1 MQVLKFGG
9 SSVANATNISRV
21 LDIVS
26 KAARRDR
33 VALVCSAISGCT
45 DLLLGLARTERGSAE
60 RQLML
65 DSLHTRHEDIIRRLF
80 TGAEREEISAKIQ
93 GLFDKLAASP
103 EDEMVTYGEL
113 FSTTIIAA
121 KLRCE
126 GFRTKWLDSRILVIK
141 DNPTLTYNNIS
152 TAVALEPEVEIFV
165 APGFIASEY
174 DGKVTTLGRG
184 GSDFSAALFA
194 AALKADR
201 LEIWTDVPGI
211 MTANPKVVPAARTI
225 PSMTYQS
232 ALDMATHGAKVLYA
246 PTVQPAMEAGI
257 AIRILNTFEPENP
270 GTVVSALPEPE
281 VAEWMGVTSTDD
293 TLTGEAL
300 ICLVSNGHIN
310 GEAACARLEDSLKKA
325 GIKTLACSSDG
336 TNVHASVR
344 LAVVREALGAIHR
357 EFFESAPLSTLN
369 LYIAGTGAVGSA
381 LVQLIEESSARI
393 ASRTG
398 KVLRIAGTANS
409 RGYRFSGMPTLA
421 GSPSD
426 PVRGVA
432 AHPSQAGAWAP
443 PSNSAEGGMPPG
455 GTNRQ
460 PSFAAIVRDT
470 APRGSIFVDVTN
482 SEDIWREYEGLLREG
497 INIVS
502 SNRRALSVPFV
513 EYAAMQAAAQE
524 NGVFLRYETTV
535 GSALPVLESIAAG
548 TNTSDEVLS
557 IEAVVS
563 CTLNQILSSY
573 DRSPASFAQIV
584 RKAQEEGL
592 TETDPRED
600 LSGREALRK
609 LLILAREAGVPLEAE
624 DVELTPVVDSAL
636 LNLPLEEFY
645 AELEASEPEFKARE
659 AEADAKNCHQRFVAS
674 LVKDATGPHGYRA
687 SIRVQLVDENH
698 PAYRI
703 TGTENAII
711 IRSAYHPYPLLIQG
725 AGEGARLAAASVL
738 NDILR

>member
-21 LDIVS
+21 LDIVT

-45 DLLLGLARTERGSAE
+45 DSLLGLARTERGSAE
-60 RQLML
+60 RQVML
-65 DSLHTRHEDIIRRLF
+65 ESLKTRHLDIVRRLF
-80 TGAEREEISAKIQ
+80 TGVEREAVSEKIES
-93 GLFDKLAASP
+93 LFGKLAAAP

-113 FSTTIIAA
+113 FSTTIIAE

-152 TAVALEPEVEIFV
+152 TAVALEPEVEVFV

-174 DGKVTTLGRG
+174 EGKVTTLGRG
-184 GSDFSAALFA
+184 GSDFSAALYA
-194 AALKADR
+194 AALKANR

-225 PSMTYQS
+225 PEMPYQA

-257 AIRILNTFEPENP
+257 AIHILNTFEPENP

-281 VAEWMGVTSTDD
+281 LGEWMGVTSTDD
-293 TLTGEAL
+293 TLQGESL
-300 ICLVSNGHIN
+300 ICLVSTGRIN
-310 GEAACARLEDSLKKA
+310 GEAACARVEDSLKKA

-336 TNVHASVR
+336 TNIYATVR
-344 LAVVREALGAIHR
+344 LAVAREALNAIHR
-357 EFFESAPLSTLN
+357 EFFEMAPRTTLN
-369 LYIAGTGAVGSA
+369 LYIAGKGAVGTA
-381 LVQLIEESSARI
+381 LVDLIRNSGERI
-393 ASRTG
+393 AERTG
-398 KVLRIAGTANS
+398 KVLRIE
-409 RGYRFSGMPTLA
+409 
-421 GSPSD
+421 
-426 PVRGVA
+426 A
-432 AHPSQAGAWAP
+432 A
-443 PSNSAEGGMPPG
+443 SNDH
-455 GTNRQ
+455 
-460 PSFAAIVRDT
+460 SFASQVRSI
-470 APRGSIFVDVTN
+470 APRGSIFVDVTD

-502 SNRRALSVPFV
+502 SNRRALAVPFV
-513 EYAAMQAAAQE
+513 EYAAMHAAAQE

-535 GSALPVLESIAAG
+535 GSALPAVESIAAG
-548 TNTSDEVLS
+548 ANTGDELIS

-563 CTLNQILSSY
+563 CTLNRILSEY
-573 DRSPASFAQIV
+573 TLTPCTFAQIV
-584 RKAQEEGL
+584 RKAQAEGL
-592 TETDPRED
+592 TESDPRID

-624 DVELTPVVDSAL
+624 DVEIEPVIGPEYAGLT
-636 LNLPLEEFY
+636 LEEFY
-645 AELEASEPEFKARE
+645 SKLEADEPRFAALESA
-659 AEADAKNCHQRFVAS
+659 ADAAHQRQRFVAS
-674 LVKDATGPHGYRA
+674 LVKDPAGPHGYRA
-687 SIRVQLVDENH
+687 AIRVQNVDASH

-703 TGTENAII
+703 KGTENAII
-711 IRSAYHPYPLLIQG
+711 VRSAYHPYPLLIQG
-725 AGEGARLAAASVL
+725 AGEGAILAASSVL
-738 NDILR
+738 NDILK

>member
-21 LDIVS
+21 LDIVT

-45 DLLLGLARTERGSAE
+45 DSLLGLARTERGSAE
-60 RQLML
+60 REVML
-65 DSLHTRHEDIIRRLF
+65 GSLKTRHLDIIRRLF
-80 TGAEREEISAKIQ
+80 TGVEREAVSEKIES
-93 GLFDKLAASP
+93 LFGKLAAAP

-113 FSTTIIAA
+113 FSTTIIAE

-152 TAVALEPEVEIFV
+152 TAVALEPEVEVFV

-174 DGKVTTLGRG
+174 EGKVTTLGRG
-184 GSDFSAALFA
+184 GSDFSAALYA
-194 AALKADR
+194 AALKANR

-225 PSMTYQS
+225 PEMPYQA

-257 AIRILNTFEPENP
+257 AIHILNTFEPENP

-281 VAEWMGVTSTDD
+281 LGEWMGVTSTDD
-293 TLTGEAL
+293 TLQGESL
-300 ICLVSNGHIN
+300 ICLVSTGRIN
-310 GEAACARLEDSLKKA
+310 GEAACARVEDSLKKA

-336 TNVHASVR
+336 TNIYATVR
-344 LAVVREALGAIHR
+344 LAVAREALNAIHR
-357 EFFESAPLSTLN
+357 EFFETAPRTTLN
-369 LYIAGTGAVGSA
+369 LYIAGKGAVGTA
-381 LVQLIEESSARI
+381 LVDLIRNSGERI
-393 ASRTG
+393 AERTG
-398 KVLRIAGTANS
+398 KVLRIE
-409 RGYRFSGMPTLA
+409 
-421 GSPSD
+421 
-426 PVRGVA
+426 A
-432 AHPSQAGAWAP
+432 A
-443 PSNSAEGGMPPG
+443 SNDH
-455 GTNRQ
+455 
-460 PSFAAIVRDT
+460 SFAAQVRSI
-470 APRGSIFVDVTN
+470 APRGSIFVDVTD

-502 SNRRALSVPFV
+502 SNRRALAVPFV
-513 EYAAMQAAAQE
+513 EYAAMHAAAQE

-535 GSALPVLESIAAG
+535 GSALPAVESIAASA
-548 TNTSDEVLS
+548 NTGDELIS

-563 CTLNQILSSY
+563 CTLNRILSEY
-573 DRSPASFAQIV
+573 TLTPCTFAQIV
-584 RKAQEEGL
+584 RKAQAEGL
-592 TETDPRED
+592 TESDPRID

-624 DVELTPVVDSAL
+624 DVEIEPVIGPEYAGLT
-636 LNLPLEEFY
+636 LEEFY
-645 AELEASEPEFKARE
+645 SKLEEDEPKFAALESA
-659 AEADAKNCHQRFVAS
+659 ADAAHQRQRFVAS
-674 LVKDATGPHGYRA
+674 LTRDPSGPHGYRA
-687 SIRVQLVDENH
+687 AIRVQNVDASH

-703 TGTENAII
+703 KGTENAII
-711 IRSAYHPYPLLIQG
+711 VRSAYHPYPLLIQG
-725 AGEGARLAAASVL
+725 AGEGAILAASSVL
-738 NDILR
+738 NDILK

>member
-21 LDIVS
+21 LDIVT

-45 DLLLGLARTERGSAE
+45 DSLLGLARTERGSAE
-60 RQLML
+60 RQVML
-65 DSLHTRHEDIIRRLF
+65 DSLKTRHLDIIRRLF
-80 TGAEREEISAKIQ
+80 TGAEREAVSEKIES
-93 GLFDKLAASP
+93 LFGKLAAAP

-113 FSTTIIAA
+113 FSTTIIAE

-152 TAVALEPEVEIFV
+152 TAVALEPEVEVFV

-174 DGKVTTLGRG
+174 EGKVTTLGRG
-184 GSDFSAALFA
+184 GSDFSAALYA
-194 AALKADR
+194 AALKANR

-225 PSMTYQS
+225 PEMPYQA

-257 AIRILNTFEPENP
+257 AIHILNTFEPENP
-270 GTVVSALPEPE
+270 GTVVSAMPEPE
-281 VAEWMGVTSTDD
+281 LGEWMGVTSTDD
-293 TLTGEAL
+293 TLQGESL
-300 ICLVSNGHIN
+300 ICLVSTGRIN
-310 GEAACARLEDSLKKA
+310 GEAACARVEDSLKKA

-336 TNVHASVR
+336 TNIYATVR
-344 LAVVREALGAIHR
+344 LAVAREALNAIHR
-357 EFFESAPLSTLN
+357 EFFEMAPRTTLN
-369 LYIAGTGAVGSA
+369 LYIAGKGAVGTA
-381 LVQLIEESSARI
+381 LVDLIRNSGERI
-393 ASRTG
+393 AERTG
-398 KVLRIAGTANS
+398 KVLRIE
-409 RGYRFSGMPTLA
+409 
-421 GSPSD
+421 
-426 PVRGVA
+426 A
-432 AHPSQAGAWAP
+432 A
-443 PSNSAEGGMPPG
+443 SNDH
-455 GTNRQ
+455 
-460 PSFAAIVRDT
+460 SFASQVRSI
-470 APRGSIFVDVTN
+470 APRGSIFVDVTD

-502 SNRRALSVPFV
+502 SNRRALAVPFV
-513 EYAAMQAAAQE
+513 EYAAMHAAAQE

-535 GSALPVLESIAAG
+535 GSALPAVESIAAG
-548 TNTSDEVLS
+548 ANTGDELIS

-563 CTLNQILSSY
+563 CTLNRILSEY
-573 DRSPASFAQIV
+573 TLTPCTFAQIV
-584 RKAQEEGL
+584 RKAQAEGL
-592 TETDPRED
+592 TESDPRID

-624 DVELTPVVDSAL
+624 DVEIEPVIGPEYAGLT
-636 LNLPLEEFY
+636 LEEFY
-645 AELEASEPEFKARE
+645 SKLEEDEPKFAALESA
-659 AEADAKNCHQRFVAS
+659 ADAAHQRQRFVAS
-674 LVKDATGPHGYRA
+674 LVKDPAGPHGYIA
-687 SIRVQLVDENH
+687 AIRVQNVDASH

-703 TGTENAII
+703 KGTENAII
-711 IRSAYHPYPLLIQG
+711 VRSAYHPYPLLIQG
-725 AGEGARLAAASVL
+725 AGEGAILAASSVL

>member
-45 DLLLGLARTERGSAE
+45 DSLLGLARTERGSAE
-60 RQLML
+60 RQVML
-65 DSLHTRHEDIIRRLF
+65 DSLKTRHLDIIRRLF
-80 TGAEREEISAKIQ
+80 TGAEREAVSEKTET
-93 GLFDKLAASP
+93 LFGKLAAAP

-113 FSTTIIAA
+113 FSTTIIAE

-174 DGKVTTLGRG
+174 EGKVTTLGRG
-184 GSDFSAALFA
+184 GSDFSAALYA
-194 AALKADR
+194 AALKANR

-225 PSMTYQS
+225 TEMPYQA

-257 AIRILNTFEPENP
+257 AIHILNTFEPENP
-270 GTVVSALPEPE
+270 GTVVSAMPEPE
-281 VAEWMGVTSTDD
+281 LGEWMGVTSTDD
-293 TLTGEAL
+293 TLQGESL
-300 ICLVSNGHIN
+300 ICLVSTGRIN
-310 GEAACARLEDSLKKA
+310 GEAACARVEDSLKKA

-336 TNVHASVR
+336 TNIYATVR
-344 LAVVREALGAIHR
+344 LAVAREALNAIHR
-357 EFFESAPLSTLN
+357 EFFEMAPRTTLN
-369 LYIAGTGAVGSA
+369 LYIAGKGAVGTA
-381 LVQLIEESSARI
+381 LVDLIRNSGERI
-393 ASRTG
+393 AERTG
-398 KVLRIAGTANS
+398 KVLHIE
-409 RGYRFSGMPTLA
+409 
-421 GSPSD
+421 
-426 PVRGVA
+426 A
-432 AHPSQAGAWAP
+432 A
-443 PSNSAEGGMPPG
+443 SNEH
-455 GTNRQ
+455 
-460 PSFAAIVRDT
+460 SFAAQVRTT
-470 APRGSIFVDVTN
+470 APRGSIFVDVTD

-497 INIVS
+497 ISIVS
-502 SNRRALSVPFV
+502 SNRRALAVPFV
-513 EYAAMQAAAQE
+513 EYAAMHAAAQE

-535 GSALPVLESIAAG
+535 GSALPAVESIAAG
-548 TNTSDEVLS
+548 ANTGDELIS

-563 CTLNQILSSY
+563 CTLNRILSEY
-573 DRSPASFAQIV
+573 TLTPCTFAQIV
-584 RKAQEEGL
+584 RKAQAEGL
-592 TETDPRED
+592 TESDPLID

-624 DVELTPVVDSAL
+624 DVEIEPVIGPEYAGLT
-636 LNLPLEEFY
+636 LEEFY
-645 AELEASEPEFKARE
+645 SRLEADEPRFAALESA
-659 AEADAKNCHQRFVAS
+659 ADAAHQRQRFVAS
-674 LVKDATGPHGYRA
+674 LVKDPSGPHGYKA
-687 SIRVQLVDENH
+687 AIRVQNVDASH

-703 TGTENAII
+703 KGTENAII

>member
-45 DLLLGLARTERGSAE
+45 DALLDLARTERGCAE
-60 RQLML
+60 RQVML
-65 DSLHTRHEDIIRRLF
+65 DSLKTRHEDIIRRLF
-80 TGAEREEISAKIQ
+80 TGAEREQVSGKVAA
-93 GLFDKLAASP
+93 LFEKLAAAP

-113 FSTTIIAA
+113 FSTTIIAE

-141 DNPTLTYNNIS
+141 GNQTLTYNNIS

-174 DGKVTTLGRG
+174 EGKVTTLGRG
-184 GSDFSAALFA
+184 GSDFSAALYA
-194 AALKADR
+194 AALKASR

-225 PSMTYQS
+225 PEMTYQA

-257 AIRILNTFEPENP
+257 AIHILNTFEPENP
-270 GTVVSALPEPE
+270 GTVVSAMPEPE
-281 VAEWMGVTSTDD
+281 AGEWMGVTSTDD
-293 TLTGEAL
+293 TLQGESL
-300 ICLVSNGHIN
+300 LCLVSNGRIN
-310 GEAACARLEDSLKKA
+310 GEAACARVEDSLKKA
-325 GIKTLACSSDG
+325 GIKTLGCSSDG
-336 TNVHASVR
+336 TNIYATVR
-344 LAVVREALGAIHR
+344 LAVAREALNAIHR
-357 EFFESAPLSTLN
+357 EFFETAPRTTLN
-369 LYIAGTGAVGSA
+369 LYIAGKGAVGSA
-381 LVQLIEESSARI
+381 LVDLIRTSGDRI
-393 ASRTG
+393 AERTG
-398 KVLRIAGTANS
+398 KILRIEEAS
-409 RGYRFSGMPTLA
+409 
-421 GSPSD
+421 SD
-426 PVRGVA
+426 HG
-432 AHPSQAGAWAP
+432 
-443 PSNSAEGGMPPG
+443 
-455 GTNRQ
+455 
-460 PSFAAIVRDT
+460 FAARVRKT
-470 APRGSIFVDVTN
+470 APRGSIFVDATD

-502 SNRRALSVPFV
+502 SNRRALAVPFV
-513 EYAAMQAAAQE
+513 EYAAMHAAAQE

-535 GSALPVLESIAAG
+535 GSALPAVESIAAG
-548 TNTSDEVLS
+548 ANTGDELIS

-563 CTLNQILSSY
+563 CTLNRILTSY
-573 DRSPASFAQIV
+573 DNVPGSFADIV
-584 RKAQEEGL
+584 RKAQEDGL
-592 TETDPRED
+592 TEPDPRID

-609 LLILAREAGVPLEAE
+609 LLILAREAGVPLEEE
-624 DVELTPVVDSAL
+624 DVEITPVVGPEFF
-636 LNLPLEEFY
+636 NIPLDEFY
-645 AELEASEPEFKARE
+645 ARLEAAEPEFRAWE
-659 AEADAKNCHQRFVAS
+659 IAADEKNCHQRFLAS
-674 LVKDATGPHGYRA
+674 LTRDSSGPHGYKA
-687 SIRVQLVDENH
+687 SIRLQLVDENH

-711 IRSAYHPYPLLIQG
+711 VRSAYHPYPLLIQG
-725 AGEGARLAAASVL
+725 AGEGAVLAASSVL

>member
-21 LDIVS
+21 LDIVT

-45 DLLLGLARTERGSAE
+45 DSLLGLARTERGSAE
-60 RQLML
+60 RQVML
-65 DSLHTRHEDIIRRLF
+65 DSLKTRHLDIIRRLF
-80 TGAEREEISAKIQ
+80 TGAEREAVSEKIES
-93 GLFDKLAASP
+93 LFGKLAAAP

-113 FSTTIIAA
+113 FSTTIISE

-152 TAVALEPEVEIFV
+152 TAVALEPEVEVFV

-174 DGKVTTLGRG
+174 EGKVTTLGRG
-184 GSDFSAALFA
+184 GSDFSAALYA
-194 AALKADR
+194 AALKASR

-225 PSMTYQS
+225 PEMPYQA

-257 AIRILNTFEPENP
+257 AIHILNTFEPENP
-270 GTVVSALPEPE
+270 GTVVSAMPEPE
-281 VAEWMGVTSTDD
+281 LGEWMGVTSTDD
-293 TLTGEAL
+293 TLQGESL
-300 ICLVSNGHIN
+300 ICLVSTGRIN
-310 GEAACARLEDSLKKA
+310 GEAACARVEDSLKKA

-336 TNVHASVR
+336 TNIYATVR
-344 LAVVREALGAIHR
+344 LAVAREALNAIHR
-357 EFFESAPLSTLN
+357 EFFEMAPRTTLN
-369 LYIAGTGAVGSA
+369 LYIAGKGAVGTA
-381 LVQLIEESSARI
+381 LVDLIRNSGERI
-393 ASRTG
+393 AERTG
-398 KVLRIAGTANS
+398 KVLRIE
-409 RGYRFSGMPTLA
+409 
-421 GSPSD
+421 
-426 PVRGVA
+426 A
-432 AHPSQAGAWAP
+432 A
-443 PSNSAEGGMPPG
+443 SNDH
-455 GTNRQ
+455 
-460 PSFAAIVRDT
+460 SFASQVRSI
-470 APRGSIFVDVTN
+470 APRGSIFVDVTD

-502 SNRRALSVPFV
+502 SNRRALAVPFV
-513 EYAAMQAAAQE
+513 EYAAMHAAAQE

-535 GSALPVLESIAAG
+535 GSALPAVESIAAG
-548 TNTSDEVLS
+548 ANTGDELIS

-563 CTLNQILSSY
+563 CTLNRILSEY
-573 DRSPASFAQIV
+573 TLTPCTFAQIV
-584 RKAQEEGL
+584 RKAQAEGL
-592 TETDPRED
+592 TESDPRID

-624 DVELTPVVDSAL
+624 DVEIEPVIGPEYAGLT
-636 LNLPLEEFY
+636 LEEFY
-645 AELEASEPEFKARE
+645 SKLEEDEPKFAALESA
-659 AEADAKNCHQRFVAS
+659 ADAAHQRQRFVAS
-674 LVKDATGPHGYRA
+674 LVKDPAGPHGYKA
-687 SIRVQLVDENH
+687 AIRVQNVDASH

-703 TGTENAII
+703 KGTENAII
-711 IRSAYHPYPLLIQG
+711 VRSAYHPYPLLIQG
-725 AGEGARLAAASVL
+725 AGEGAILAASSVL

>member
-45 DLLLGLARTERGSAE
+45 DSLLGLARTERGSAE
-60 RQLML
+60 RQVML
-65 DSLHTRHEDIIRRLF
+65 DSLKTRHLDIIRRLF
-80 TGAEREEISAKIQ
+80 TGAEREAVSEKTET
-93 GLFDKLAASP
+93 LFGKLAAAP
-103 EDEMVTYGEL
+103 ENEMVTYGEL
-113 FSTTIIAA
+113 FSTTIIAE

-126 GFRTKWLDSRILVIK
+126 GFHTKWLDSRILVIK

-174 DGKVTTLGRG
+174 EGKVTTLGRG
-184 GSDFSAALFA
+184 GSDFSAALYA
-194 AALKADR
+194 AALKANR

-225 PSMTYQS
+225 PEMPYQA

-257 AIRILNTFEPENP
+257 AIHILNTFEPENP
-270 GTVVSALPEPE
+270 GTVVSAMPEPE
-281 VAEWMGVTSTDD
+281 LGEWMGVTSTDD
-293 TLTGEAL
+293 TLQGESL
-300 ICLVSNGHIN
+300 ICLVSTGRIN
-310 GEAACARLEDSLKKA
+310 GEAACARVEDSLKKA

-336 TNVHASVR
+336 TNIYATVR
-344 LAVVREALGAIHR
+344 LAVAREALNAIHR
-357 EFFESAPLSTLN
+357 EFFEMAPRTTLN
-369 LYIAGTGAVGSA
+369 LYIAGKGAVGTA
-381 LVQLIEESSARI
+381 LVDLIRNSGERI
-393 ASRTG
+393 AERTG
-398 KVLRIAGTANS
+398 KVLHIE
-409 RGYRFSGMPTLA
+409 
-421 GSPSD
+421 
-426 PVRGVA
+426 A
-432 AHPSQAGAWAP
+432 A
-443 PSNSAEGGMPPG
+443 SNEH
-455 GTNRQ
+455 
-460 PSFAAIVRDT
+460 SFAAQVRTT
-470 APRGSIFVDVTN
+470 APRGSIFVDVTD

-502 SNRRALSVPFV
+502 SNRRALAVPFV
-513 EYAAMQAAAQE
+513 EYAAMHAAAQE

-535 GSALPVLESIAAG
+535 GSALPAVESIAAG
-548 TNTSDEVLS
+548 ANTGDELIS

-563 CTLNQILSSY
+563 CTLNRILSEY
-573 DRSPASFAQIV
+573 TLTPCTFAQIV
-584 RKAQEEGL
+584 RKAQAEGL
-592 TETDPRED
+592 TESDPRID

-609 LLILAREAGVPLEAE
+609 LLILAREAGVPLEEE
-624 DVELTPVVDSAL
+624 DVEIEPVIGPEYAGLT
-636 LNLPLEEFY
+636 LEEFY
-645 AELEASEPEFKARE
+645 SRLEADEPRFAALESA
-659 AEADAKNCHQRFVAS
+659 ADAAHQRQRFVAS
-674 LVKDATGPHGYRA
+674 LVKNPSGPHGYKA
-687 SIRVQLVDENH
+687 AIRVQNVDASH

-703 TGTENAII
+703 KGTENAII